1 MIMSNLSNTKK
12 KTKQKTKTKQI
23 IESSNKNE
31 EYLSKRHIKAELVG
45 EDMRNFAKEST
56 HCLQRTKK
64 KKKMRD
70 SHTSIQT
77 QRN

>member
-12 KTKQKTKTKQI
+12 NKTKLNLKKK
-23 IESSNKNE
+23 IENSNKNE

-56 HCLQRTKK
+56 HCL
-64 KKKMRD
+64 
-70 SHTSIQT
+70 
-77 QRN
+77 